1 MNNHG
6 FLQIQNLVKQNF
18 SKFGR
23 IGMSGRLGK
32 GASRVNGWMRAAIA
46 DQQRYCC
53 GLCNQLFDGGFEIDH
68 KVPQVL
74 GGSSERSNLWALCKA
89 CHAKKTMLEN
99 STRIDLQN
107 KRPTKITKPTKIPV
121 AQCLACQTIY
131 STAFKHVCCLTNQSN
146 YTVQSGQQRATNATD
161 TTDTTDTTFA
171 TNTTNATNATNARHV
186 AASSTI

>member
-1 MNNHG
+1 
-6 FLQIQNLVKQNF
+6 
-18 SKFGR
+18 
-23 IGMSGRLGK
+23 MSGRLGK